1 MEQKY
6 LVAKVKTN
14 MIQEHGGNPTIIGSL
29 EVVEYNCTLPFA
41 RGVKNRLEKTQK
53 EDGGLTEGERLIIIP
68 YFE

>member
-6 LVAKVKTN
+6 LVAKAKTN

-29 EVVEYNCTLPFA
+29 EVVEYNCTLPYA
-41 RGVKNRLEKTQK
+41 RGVKNRLEK
-53 EDGGLTEGERLIIIP
+53 EAGVSSGEKLIIIP